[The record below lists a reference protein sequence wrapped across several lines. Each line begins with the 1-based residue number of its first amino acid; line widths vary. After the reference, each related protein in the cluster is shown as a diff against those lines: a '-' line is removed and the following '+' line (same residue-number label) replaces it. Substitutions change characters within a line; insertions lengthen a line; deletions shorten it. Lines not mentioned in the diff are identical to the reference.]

1 MSSDKLA
8 KPETEEKSSTRSYL
22 AQIPRVLYAPQ
33 KAFKAIAKNP
43 KYLGP
48 ILIMILFVAAYTAS
62 AYVFVSRGYNEQ
74 TLPAFAQGDEW
85 TENSTS
91 LWTSNAPVIAESP
104 DCMGAGYYGN
114 RSIEFNITDT
124 EKIWMQLSNIGSV
137 NCSGPE
143 GYKNVSFRLKPIY
156 SDAAQLANASI
167 YLFSSQTDYF
177 YYDLSRNITLFGKDT
192 WNNFTLNLGT
202 GNDWFNNGTNADW
215 SNIVSLRFEITWTGN
230 VNSTIRL
237 DGLFFRGTF
246 TPALK
251 NVFNSMSSFSM
262 FGFVQFVLRWVLLGV
277 LLFIMTRGFGAA
289 TMWRTILVSIG
300 FALVTMFVHSVV
312 NIALFSTLP
321 TIQYPFELM
330 GGIEG
335 ELQAAIN
342 QVSSQTWLVSE
353 ILRYVQIA
361 VYVWTVALCAMA
373 TRASSEVSWL
383 KSALLATAA
392 FFTSLVA
399 ESFILGV

>member
-1 MSSDKLA
+1 M
-8 KPETEEKSSTRSYL
+8 
-22 AQIPRVLYAPQ
+22 
-33 KAFKAIAKNP
+33 
-43 KYLGP
+43 
-48 ILIMILFVAAYTAS
+48 
-62 AYVFVSRGYNEQ
+62 
-74 TLPAFAQGDEW
+74 
-85 TENSTS
+85 
-91 LWTSNAPVIAESP
+91 
-104 DCMGAGYYGN
+104 
-114 RSIEFNITDT
+114 
-124 EKIWMQLSNIGSV
+124 
-137 NCSGPE
+137 
-143 GYKNVSFRLKPIY
+143 
-156 SDAAQLANASI
+156 
-167 YLFSSQTDYF
+167 
-177 YYDLSRNITLFGKDT
+177 
-192 WNNFTLNLGT
+192 
-202 GNDWFNNGTNADW
+202 
-215 SNIVSLRFEITWTGN
+215 
-230 VNSTIRL
+230 
-237 DGLFFRGTF
+237 
-246 TPALK
+246 
-251 NVFNSMSSFSM
+251 
-262 FGFVQFVLRWVLLGV
+262 
-277 LLFIMTRGFGAA
+277 
-289 TMWRTILVSIG
+289 SIG